1 MSDVYHAY
9 IIDWRL
15 PDMNGIE
22 VTRQIR
28 SLNDDTP
35 IIILTAYD
43 WADIEEEARAAG
55 VTAFCEK
62 PLFLSEL
69 RKVLAEPFRVQPEQT
84 TALQP
89 KADFSGKHLL
99 LVEDNALNREIAIE
113 ILKEAGFL
121 VDTAGD
127 GVEAVEKMEQS
138 VPGQYDLIL
147 MDIQMP
153 RMDGYEATAEIR
165 KQSADV
171 PIIAVTAF
179 AFASDEQKVLSSGFD
194 GYMPKPI
201 NARQLKT
208 QVLDMLRKRMTL
220 I

>member
-1 MSDVYHAY
+1 M
-9 IIDWRL
+9 
-15 PDMNGIE
+15 
-22 VTRQIR
+22 
-28 SLNDDTP
+28 
-35 IIILTAYD
+35 
-43 WADIEEEARAAG
+43 
-55 VTAFCEK
+55 TAFCEK

-69 RKVLAEPFRVQPEQT
+69 RKVLAEPFRVQSTQT
-84 TALQP
+84 PAPQP
-89 KADFSGKHLL
+89 KASFDGKHLL